1 MVTIRTFIAV
11 ELDEELRREIARVQE
26 TVRSAIEG
34 EHARVAW
41 VRPASMHV
49 TLKFLGDI
57 DEAIVAEIHASIATS
72 IRDIA
77 ALEIPL
83 VRLGAFPRVQEPRSV
98 WLGPDEPWTRSAD
111 ANRLQSLVGAMDAS
125 CAAHGIPPE
134 ARRFSPHLT
143 LGRVKTGERQLG
155 RALASHPGV
164 SEPLPLAPLVVSH
177 VALMKSQL
185 DSKGAVHTRLWDI
198 PLARVS

>member
-1 MVTIRTFIAV
+1 VTIRAFIAV
-11 ELDEELRREIARVQE
+11 ELDDGLRREIARVQE
-26 TVRSAIEG
+26 HLRAAIESG
-34 EHARVAW
+34 HARVAW

-57 DEAIVAEIHASIATS
+57 DDAIVPELHASIATS
-72 IRDIA
+72 TRDIA
-77 ALEIPL
+77 AIELPL
-83 VRLGAFPRVQEPRSV
+83 VRLGAFPRLQEPRNV

-111 ANRLQSLVGAMDAS
+111 ANRLQSLARAIDES
-125 CAAHGIPPE
+125 CAAHGLQPE

-143 LGRVKTGERQLG
+143 LGRVKAGERQIG

-164 SEPLPLAPLVVSH
+164 TAPLPLAPLVVSE

-185 DSKGAVHTRLWDI
+185 DSKGAVHTRLWQV
-198 PLARVS
+198 PLAGVS